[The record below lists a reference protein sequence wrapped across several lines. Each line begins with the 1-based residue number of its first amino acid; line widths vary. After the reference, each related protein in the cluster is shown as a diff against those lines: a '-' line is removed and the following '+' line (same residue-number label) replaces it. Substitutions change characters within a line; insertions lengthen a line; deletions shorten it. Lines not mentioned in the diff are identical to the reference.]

1 MDNTKGNIY
10 YIRKIIADLEF
21 LIKHTREIS
30 YKELAENEILID
42 SIMFR
47 LIQISE
53 NSAKLS
59 DDFKA
64 RCNQIPWRAIKG
76 LRNRIVHEYGKVD
89 LTVIYDTVKND
100 IPKLFDLLIDV
111 VNTDSA

>member
-30 YKELAENEILID
+30 CKELSENEILID

-59 DDFKA
+59 D
-64 RCNQIPWRAIKG
+64 QSPTGQSPGVWRTAG
-76 LRNRIVHEYGKVD
+76 
-89 LTVIYDTVKND
+89 
-100 IPKLFDLLIDV
+100 P
-111 VNTDSA
+111 

>member
-10 YIRKIIADLEF
+10 YIRKMIADLEF

-53 NSAKLS
+53 NSTKLA
-59 DDFKA
+59 DF
-64 RCNQIPWRAIKG
+64 
-76 LRNRIVHEYGKVD
+76 VD
-89 LTVIYDTVKND
+89 GAGCPGRMLSMMKYM
-100 IPKLFDLLIDV
+100 PEALIE
-111 VNTDSA
+111 VNKQL